1 MLMAIQKKAGVFL
14 ILALAF
20 FVAQAFSFL
29 TKPTAGI
36 IYRCSNGNVSFLSDA
51 PLEDITATSKELKG
65 ALDTE
70 GRTFLFSVE
79 VSTFQGFNSGLQ
91 EEHFNE
97 NYLETSRYPK
107 VTFQGKI
114 VEDIDLA
121 REGTY
126 EVRAKGML
134 EIHGIRQERIIKGTI
149 TVHNEQL
156 TVDASFTVLLEDH
169 DIKIPRVVYQ
179 KISPEILIT
188 LHAEMERLIQN

>member
-14 ILALAF
+14 ILTLAF

-29 TKPTAGI
+29 TKPNTGI

-51 PLEDITATSKELKG
+51 PLEDITATSNELKG

-79 VSTFQGFNSGLQ
+79 VNTFQGFNSGLQ

-114 VEDIDLA
+114 VEDIDLT

-149 TVHNEQL
+149 TVHNERL
-156 TVDASFTVLLEDH
+156 TVDATFAVLLEDH

-179 KISPEILIT
+179 KISPEIVIT

>member
-1 MLMAIQKKAGVFL
+1 MLKAIQKKTGVFL
-14 ILALAF
+14 LLSLAF

-29 TKPTAGI
+29 TKPNAGI

-51 PLEDITATSKELKG
+51 PLEDITAKSKELKG
-65 ALDTE
+65 AIDTE

-114 VEDIDLA
+114 VEDVDLA

-134 EIHGIRQERIIKGTI
+134 DIHGIKQERIIKGTI

-156 TVDASFTVLLEDH
+156 TVDANFTVLLEDH

-179 KISPEILIT
+179 KISPEIEIT
-188 LHAEMERLIQN
+188 LNAAMERMIQN

>member
-14 ILALAF
+14 ILTLAF

-29 TKPTAGI
+29 TKPNTGI

-51 PLEDITATSKELKG
+51 PLEDITATSNDLKG

-70 GRTFLFSVE
+70 GRTFLFSVD
-79 VSTFQGFNSGLQ
+79 VNTFQGFNSGLQ

-114 VEDIDLA
+114 VEDIDLT

-149 TVHNEQL
+149 TVHNERL
-156 TVDASFTVLLEDH
+156 TVDATFAVLLEDH

-179 KISPEILIT
+179 KISPEIVIT

>member
-14 ILALAF
+14 ILTLAF

-29 TKPTAGI
+29 TKPNTGI

-79 VSTFQGFNSGLQ
+79 VNTFQGFNSGLQ

-114 VEDIDLA
+114 VEDIDLT
-121 REGTY
+121 REGIY

-149 TVHNEQL
+149 TVHNERL
-156 TVDASFTVLLEDH
+156 TVDASFAVLLEDH

-179 KISPEILIT
+179 KISPEIVIT